1 MFEGLYKLK
10 EQLRPNFEEGGKLHA
25 FWSLFD
31 GFESFLF
38 TPNTT
43 GKRLGSQIH
52 AGNDSK
58 RTMIYVVLALVPC
71 MLFGMYNVGY
81 QHLLATGQL
90 MGGLTSA
97 LFWKA
102 FGFGLLAV
110 LPYILVSYIVGLGI
124 EFTVAQWKHEEIAEG
139 FLVTGFLIPLI
150 VPINTPLWMVAVAT
164 AFPLSSPKRCSAVR
178 ATTSST

>member
-43 GKRLGSQIH
+43 GKRLGSQI
-52 AGNDSK
+52 
-58 RTMIYVVLALVPC
+58 L
-71 MLFGMYNVGY
+71 LFGMYNVGY

-90 MGGLTSA
+90 MGGLTAA

-139 FLVTGFLIPLI
+139 FLVTGFLIPDGG
-150 VPINTPLWMVAVAT
+150 
-164 AFPLSSPKRCSAVR
+164 SSNGFCCYLRQGGVR
-178 ATTSST
+178 RYGL

>member
-25 FWSLFD
+25 LWSLFD

-90 MGGLTSA
+90 LGGLTA
-97 LFWKA
+97 TLFWKDY
-102 FGFGLLAV
+102 FRHKEM
-110 LPYILVSYIVGLGI
+110 S
-124 EFTVAQWKHEEIAEG
+124 
-139 FLVTGFLIPLI
+139 
-150 VPINTPLWMVAVAT
+150 
-164 AFPLSSPKRCSAVR
+164 RCR
-178 ATTSST
+178 DFERETRN